1 MCLVLSA
8 IKKVV
13 DSVAVGQY
21 DSIVAPLVAQ
31 NINQQTVAGAAGLT
45 LETLVGAHHLAYI
58 SFLYQCLK
66 GWQVSFPQVA
76 VGWLYVHRVA
86 QGLWSAVYGI
96 VFGTGVGLKVLI
108 VVALHAQHG
117 LYTQY
122 GIQIGVLAAGFLS
135 TSPTWIAEDVNVRAP
150 ECKLRVTRIVGY
162 THGYVKQLRIIV
174 VGTVPVGTGFVGHLR
189 ENIVEQLRIKGC
201 CHADGL
207 WINRIAILTHTMTSL
222 APPVVA
228 RDAQTV
234 DRDRLV
240 HHQSHLLLGCEQTQQ
255 VLNALFV

>member
-1 MCLVLSA
+1 MCFVLSA

-13 DSVAVGQY
+13 DSIAVGEH
-21 DSIVAPLVAQ
+21 DAIIAPLVAQ
-31 NINQQTVAGAAGLT
+31 DINQQTVAGAAGLT
-45 LETLVGAHHLAYI
+45 LETLVGAHHLAHI
-58 SFLYQCLK
+58 TFLYQSLK
-66 GWQVSFPQVA
+66 GGQVGFPQIA

-96 VFGTGVGLKVLI
+96 VLGTGVGFKVLI

-117 LYTQY
+117 LNTQY

-135 TSPTWIAEDVNVRAP
+135 ASPARVTEDVDVRTP
-150 ECKLRVTRIVGY
+150 EGKLWVTRIIGNA
-162 THGYVKQLRIIV
+162 HGHIKQLRIVV

-189 ENIVEQLRIKGC
+189 EYIVEQLCIKGC
-201 CHADGL
+201 CHTDGL
-207 WINRIAILTHTMTSL
+207 WINRIAILTHAMTSL

-228 RDAQTV
+228 GDAQTV